1 MSGADAKKERAILAY
16 SGGLDTSVCIKW
28 LTEKYGLE
36 VIAVVGDV
44 GQEHDGLEA
53 IKAKALATGAAECL
67 VVDMRQTFAD
77 EYLSAALAAN
87 AMYENKY
94 PLVSALSRPLIC
106 KHLVDAAHKLGAR
119 YIAHGC
125 TGKGNDQVR
134 FESSILMLDPS
145 LEIIA
150 PVRDWDLDSREAEM
164 AWAAEHGIDVPATNA
179 SPYSID
185 DNLWGRAIECGVLED
200 PWIEPPSDIYTMI
213 CDPQDAPDEPAYVT
227 ISFKQGIPCAID
239 GEPMSYLEAIYAM
252 NEKAGAHGFGRI
264 DMVENR
270 LVGVKSRECYECPGA
285 LSIIAAHKALE
296 EVSLELNVQHHKQA
310 LEQTR
315 AECVYNGQ
323 WFSPLKEALDAFMA
337 HTQQCVTG
345 EVKLKLYKGSCTV
358 VGRASDYSLYAFE
371 LATYSAEDEFDQ
383 QAAKGFIDL
392 HALSCKVWAQN
403 RLAMGADMHQF
414 ARVANTTCEF
424 DGGMGSAAA

>member
-1 MSGADAKKERAILAY
+1 MAY

-28 LTEKYGLE
+28 LIEEYGLD

-53 IKAKALATGAAECL
+53 IKAKALATGALECL
-67 VVDMRQTFAD
+67 VVDMRQAFAD

-106 KHLVDAAHKLGAR
+106 KHLVDAAHTYDAK

-134 FESSILMLDPS
+134 FESSILMLDPT
-145 LEIIA
+145 LELIA
-150 PVRDWDLDSREAEM
+150 PVRDWTLGSREEEM
-164 AWAAEHGIDVPATNA
+164 AWAAEHGIDVPTTNA

-200 PWIEPPSDIYTMI
+200 PWAEPPADIYTMVAAAEEA
-213 CDPQDAPDEPAYVT
+213 PDAPEYVT
-227 ISFKQGIPCAID
+227 IAFRSGIPCAVN
-239 GEPMSYLEAIYAM
+239 GEPMSYLDAIYAM
-252 NEKAGAHGFGRI
+252 NAIAGRNGFGRI

-285 LSIIAAHKALE
+285 LAIIKAHKALE
-296 EVSLELNVQHHKQA
+296 DLCLERNVLHHKLA
-310 LEQTR
+310 LEQTW

-345 EVKLKLYKGSCTV
+345 EVRLKLYKGSCTV

-371 LATYSAEDEFDQ
+371 LATYSVEDEFDQ

-392 HALSCKVWAQN
+392 HALSCKVWAAN

-414 ARVANTTCEF
+414 AKVAGTACEF
-424 DGGMGSAAA
+424 ADAKAAPALA